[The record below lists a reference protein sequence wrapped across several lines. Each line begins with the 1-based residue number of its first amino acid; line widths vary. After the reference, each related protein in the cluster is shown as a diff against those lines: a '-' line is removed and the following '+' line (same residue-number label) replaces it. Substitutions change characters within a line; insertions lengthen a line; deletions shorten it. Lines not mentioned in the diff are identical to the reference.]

1 MNDIMSSILFG
12 SVGLVIGVII
22 MVVMSKL
29 GLNKNQQK
37 ANLIIKEAE
46 IEAENARRQAVIDGK
61 NQAYELKLAAEKELK
76 ERRQEITELE
86 NKLMRR
92 EDTLNFRDEKLT
104 TKEKNLDDKL
114 EQVKVKTSELEK
126 MESQLQAKID
136 VQVEELER
144 IANLSVSDAKTELFA
159 IVEKRMANEVTAYIR
174 DREEEA
180 KTKASENARNIIA
193 LAIQR

>member
-86 NKLMRR
+86 NKLI
-92 EDTLNFRDEKLT
+92 LLT
-104 TKEKNLDDKL
+104 SVMKN
-114 EQVKVKTSELEK
+114 
-126 MESQLQAKID
+126 
-136 VQVEELER
+136 
-144 IANLSVSDAKTELFA
+144 
-159 IVEKRMANEVTAYIR
+159 
-174 DREEEA
+174 
-180 KTKASENARNIIA
+180 
-193 LAIQR
+193 

>member
-1 MNDIMSSILFG
+1 MSSILFG

-104 TKEKNLDDKL
+104 TKEK
-114 EQVKVKTSELEK
+114 VKNY
-126 MESQLQAKID
+126 D
-136 VQVEELER
+136 
-144 IANLSVSDAKTELFA
+144 
-159 IVEKRMANEVTAYIR
+159 
-174 DREEEA
+174 
-180 KTKASENARNIIA
+180 
-193 LAIQR
+193 

>member
-126 MESQLQAKID
+126 MESQLQAKIY
-136 VQVEELER
+136 VKVEEL
-144 IANLSVSDAKTELFA
+144 
-159 IVEKRMANEVTAYIR
+159 
-174 DREEEA
+174 
-180 KTKASENARNIIA
+180 
-193 LAIQR
+193 